1 MLRQLFEIIL
11 LNIRKL
17 IIIPKIHKNSLDT
30 CYGIIYLTTY

>member
-1 MLRQLFEIIL
+1 MLRRLFEIIL

-30 CYGIIYLTTY
+30 YTMELFT